1 MNLRVILFALTMAGF
16 STLAKGQDLNTYQW
30 NHRLVLLLTADSN
43 QAQFQEQLALFD
55 KDKDGLVERKLKI
68 ISATPSH
75 SRSGSKAWGKNA
87 ELYQKYHRKGDF
99 EFILIGLDGGVKLR
113 RSDLM
118 SLKAL
123 YRIID
128 SMPMR
133 AAEMRRKNN

>member
-1 MNLRVILFALTMAGF
+1 MNLRVILFALTISGF
-16 STLAKGQDLNTYQW
+16 SALVKAQDLSTYQW
-30 NHRLVLLLTADSN
+30 NHRLVLVLTADSN
-43 QAQFQEQLALFD
+43 QAKFQEQLAIFD

-68 ISATPSH
+68 ISATPNQ
-75 SRSGSKAWGKNA
+75 SRSDSQAWGKND

-113 RSDLM
+113 KSDIV
-118 SLKAL
+118 SLNAL

>member
-1 MNLRVILFALTMAGF
+1 MNLRVILFILTMAGV
-16 STLAKGQDLNTYQW
+16 SILAKAQNLSTYEW

-43 QAQFQEQLALFD
+43 QAKFQEQLALFN

-68 ISATPSH
+68 ISATPNQ
-75 SRSGSKAWGKNA
+75 SRSGSEAWEKNA

-113 RSDLM
+113 RTDVM